1 MTQEDYLHKL
11 YAQKYPYLEGFRK
24 SIKQLLRYGLSDDD
38 CIKGIE
44 SACDFFEI
52 PMPAL
57 IADLTS
63 HPNGQTMFLYN
74 PQNEMFLPRKTK
86 CSKKQNEMSSF

>member
-44 SACDFFEI
+44 SACDFSRYQCQ
-52 PMPAL
+52 L
-57 IADLTS
+57 
-63 HPNGQTMFLYN
+63 
-74 PQNEMFLPRKTK
+74 
-86 CSKKQNEMSSF
+86 